1 MTPENA
7 KAAAEVIA
15 DWWQGEF
22 AATCQVIAAVKD
34 DNRDYKPDP
43 KSRTAWELATHIATA
58 DIWFLDC
65 IINGAFAYNPEA
77 AKADESRFKAVG
89 DVVAFYKKAFPEKLK
104 ALRAVPAEKFTEVID
119 FFGFM
124 KMPRANFVAMANN
137 HSIHH
142 RGQLAAYLRA
152 HGSKVPNIY
161 GPSADAV
168 EAVIG

>member
-1 MTPENA
+1 MNPEHA

-15 DWWQGEF
+15 EWWEGEF
-22 AATCQVIAAVKD
+22 KATCEVIAAVKD
-34 DNRDYKPDP
+34 ENRDYKPDP
-43 KSRTAWELATHIATA
+43 KSRTAWELATHIVTA

-77 AKADESRFKAVG
+77 AKAEESRFKTVA
-89 DVVAFYKKAFPEKLK
+89 DVVAFYKKTFPEKLK